1 MADVQFWGDT
11 IISEIEEIRAI
22 SSSIPNQTDDLD
34 RTAAIDDAEKKI
46 RNAKGNCRSLKA
58 EIRIVA
64 DPDESNRYRSQLASY
79 EQTLSQLSSDI
90 QGFKSDQS
98 RNRLFLGADTNGFN
112 GTDQADPVNAGDAL
126 LDGADNIQDK
136 TKQSLQNTT
145 AMIAESKATG
155 MMTLEELDRQKNQ
168 INAVDENVMRME
180 DNLNRADTLI
190 KAFGKRMATDKL
202 IQGFACINILLIVG
216 VVIYSIVKGGL
227 PGEDQ
232 EVPPESPVGGGDSQ
246 TVATTAATRMLRGY
260 Y

>member
-1 MADVQFWGDT
+1 M
-11 IISEIEEIRAI
+11 
-22 SSSIPNQTDDLD
+22 
-34 RTAAIDDAEKKI
+34 
-46 RNAKGNCRSLKA
+46 
-58 EIRIVA
+58 
-64 DPDESNRYRSQLASY
+64 
-79 EQTLSQLSSDI
+79 
-90 QGFKSDQS
+90 
-98 RNRLFLGADTNGFN
+98 
-112 GTDQADPVNAGDAL
+112 
-126 LDGADNIQDK
+126 
-136 TKQSLQNTT
+136 
-145 AMIAESKATG
+145 MIAESKATG

-180 DNLNRADTLI
+180 DNLKRADTLI

-202 IQGFACINILLIVG
+202 IQAFACINVLLIVG